1 MDDFESLNSK
11 TDADLA
17 QIAVAFG
24 DYTADEVKN
33 KTREDLIAA
42 IMNGGA
48 KLSQPM
54 IPPHSLMDQ
63 TRATSL
69 VPRWT

>member
-33 KTREDLIAA
+33 KFDDMVARF
-42 IMNGGA
+42 
-48 KLSQPM
+48 
-54 IPPHSLMDQ
+54 H
-63 TRATSL
+63 
-69 VPRWT
+69 